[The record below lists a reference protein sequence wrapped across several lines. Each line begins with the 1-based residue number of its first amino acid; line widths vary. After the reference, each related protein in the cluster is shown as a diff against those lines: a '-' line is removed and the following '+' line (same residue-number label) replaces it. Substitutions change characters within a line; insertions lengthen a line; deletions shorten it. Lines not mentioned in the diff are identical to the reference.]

1 MKRPKRAGD
10 NLPYWK
16 RYVKD
21 YLTDTLDLSLEEDG
35 AYNRLLD
42 YQWLHG
48 GVPTDPAALAGVI
61 RTTPGKA
68 RKLWAKLAPKFPLDG
83 PAGRMNNRMEEER
96 ALAIGK
102 SRKAA
107 DAGAESQRVQRERR
121 ANVPTDAP
129 TNAGT
134 PVGTMRPTTGDIL
147 QTTDV
152 RTDCLSVERGT
163 GKPTPVGDTVAA
175 VVRTLGAA

>member
-1 MKRPKRAGD
+1 MTRPKRAGD

-48 GVPTDPAALAGVI
+48 GVPDDATALAGVM
-61 RTTPGKA
+61 RTTTAKA
-68 RKLWAKLAPKFPLDG
+68 RRIWAKLAPKFPLAG
-83 PAGRMNNRMEEER
+83 PVGRMNNRMEEER
-96 ALAIGK
+96 ALAIAK

-107 DAGAESQRVQRERR
+107 NAGAESQRVQNERR
-121 ANVPTDAP
+121 ANVGTDVGTDA
-129 TNAGT
+129 GT
-134 PVGTMRPTTGDIL
+134 SVGTRGSTTGHIV
-147 QTTDV
+147 QSTEV
-152 RTDCLSVERGT
+152 RTNSLSEDRKPGT
-163 GKPTPVGDTVAA
+163 AEPIGAILHRIAK
-175 VVRTLGAA
+175 GAA